1 MLRGENMATNSDS
14 IYNVLSQVYNHP
26 DRAAVNT
33 LGYTNVVQ
41 LNINDTMH
49 VANPEIYFPD
59 ETLLVDRLS
68 DDFVAKYRT
77 LLDHFNTYTTRPTKT
92 YHEVWVT
99 TAHIL
104 KQKAYMLELTYE

>member
-1 MLRGENMATNSDS
+1 MATNSDS
-14 IYNVLSQVYNHP
+14 LYNVLSQIQKHP
-26 DRAAVNT
+26 ERAEINT

-41 LNINDTMH
+41 LKMSDSLP

-68 DDFVAKYRT
+68 DEFVIKYNV
-77 LLDHFNTYTTRPTKT
+77 LLDYFNSLTKKPMKS

-104 KQKAYMLELTYE
+104 EQKVYMLELTYE

>member
-1 MLRGENMATNSDS
+1 MATNSDS

-26 DRAAVNT
+26 DRAGIST

-41 LNINDTMH
+41 LNISDDMQ

-68 DDFVAKYRT
+68 DAFVDKYRT
-77 LLDHFNTYTTRPTKT
+77 LLDYFNTYTGKPKKT
-92 YHEVWVT
+92 YREVWVT
-99 TAHIL
+99 TAHVL

>member
-1 MLRGENMATNSDS
+1 MATNSDS
-14 IYNVLSQVYNHP
+14 IYNILSQIQKHP
-26 DRAAVNT
+26 DRAEINT

-41 LNINDTMH
+41 LKFSDRLQ
-49 VANPEIYFPD
+49 VANPEIYFPN

-68 DDFVAKYRT
+68 DEFVDKYNV
-77 LLDHFNTYTTRPTKT
+77 LMDYFNSLTKKPMKS

-104 KQKAYMLELTYE
+104 DKKVYMLELAYE